1 MNDRTERMVN
11 MSHYIPTPAYY
22 DKMPVDISFVF
33 ANERPAGKHGFLKAD
48 GDNFH
53 FEDGTLGKF
62 WGVMFNGG
70 ANFPEHD
77 YAKKVA
83 RRLAMAGIN
92 IVRLHQLDA
101 EWCVP
106 NIYQMYAGP
115 RLHNTQDFNEECMDR
130 MDYLIYCLKQEG
142 IYITIDMVTYRNFK
156 SGDGVKYT
164 ELLGDAARFY
174 SMYDRRMID
183 LQKQYTEKMWN
194 HYNPYTKLCYKDDPT
209 FVMCTLCNENNLF
222 YDSSVRKNFVRIPY
236 YDNMVRDLFNDWLK
250 ERGIEYDA
258 YGCDLFAMDE
268 TMTQFKMELS
278 GKYYTEL
285 MDHIKSIGVK
295 IPCVVT
301 NWLHTNAEVKLA
313 KEYSDY
319 SDMHKYVCDWHWGEY
334 EKVSAHKG
342 LTEGESQ
349 LGNMARVKIKGKP
362 VFFSEWDMTWP
373 NAYRATAA
381 PHFAALAC
389 LQNWSG
395 MTIHTYSYGAYCD
408 RVELLGKESC
418 SSTIGG
424 IAYRDGY
431 FSIWNDPAKF
441 GLFYHSALML
451 RRGDVQPGKKVY
463 GVKMSQLP
471 RLNHE
476 AFTDLV
482 ERSQVQTIFDDT
494 DLTGI
499 DEVIMDSDVIPREE
513 ANFIHSD
520 TGEMWRNLKRSIGVI
535 DSPRTKI
542 AYGFLGRFQGED
554 TRRREGLGLPIELND
569 MVVDCYT
576 DFATIAL
583 SSLNDDPITESEH
596 MLLSTIGRARN
607 SGAQFDGEK
616 MIDVGHAPIMSE
628 VITADI
634 SIRTPHDTMTV
645 WAVNSDGYYVG
656 KVPTDYKDGWLT
668 IHCGNHFPAQYFII
682 VKE

>member
-1 MNDRTERMVN
+1 
-11 MSHYIPTPAYY
+11 MSNYIPTPAHY

-33 ANERPAGKHGFLKAD
+33 KNERPAGKHGFLQVD
-48 GDNFH
+48 GDNFR

-70 ANFPEHD
+70 ANFPEHE

-83 RRLAMAGIN
+83 RRLAMAGVN
-92 IVRLHQLDA
+92 MVRLHQLDA

-115 RLHNTQDFNEECMDR
+115 RLETTRVWDEEAVDR
-130 MDYLIYCLKQEG
+130 LDYLIYALKEEG
-142 IYITIDMVTYRNFK
+142 IYVSVDMVTYRNFK
-156 SGDGVKYT
+156 SGDGVQCPEK
-164 ELLGDAARFY
+164 LGDAARFY
-174 SMYDRRMID
+174 SMYDRTMIE
-183 LQKQYTEKMWN
+183 LQKEFMDKFWN
-194 HYNPYTKLCYKDDPT
+194 HYNPYTKLVHKDDPV
-209 FVMCTLCNENNLF
+209 FALCCLMNENNLF

-236 YDNMVRDLFNDWLK
+236 YDNMFRDLFNDWLK
-250 ERGIEYDA
+250 EKGIEYDA
-258 YGCDLFAMDE
+258 YGCNLFSTDDI
-268 TMTQFKMELS
+268 MTQFKIEQS
-278 GKYYTEL
+278 EKYYKEMMGHYRSL
-285 MDHIKSIGVK
+285 GVK
-295 IPCVVT
+295 VPAVVS
-301 NWLHTNAEVKLA
+301 NWLHTNAEVKLGQL
-313 KEYSDY
+313 SDFT
-319 SDMHKYVCDWHWGEY
+319 DMHKYVCDWHWQEF
-334 EKVSAHKG
+334 EKVSAHKS
-342 LTEGESQ
+342 LTDGESQ
-349 LGNMARVKIKGKP
+349 LGNMARVKIHGKP

-373 NAYRATAA
+373 NAYRASAV
-381 PHFAALAC
+381 PHFAGVAC
-389 LQNWSG
+389 LQNWGG
-395 MTIHTYSYGAYCD
+395 MTIHTYSYANYLD
-408 RVELLGKESC
+408 KVDVLGKEST
-418 SSTIGG
+418 SSTIGSV
-424 IAYRDGY
+424 AYRDGY

-441 GLFYHSALML
+441 GLFYHGALML
-451 RRGDVQPGKKVY
+451 RRGDVQPAKKVY
-463 GVKMSQLP
+463 GCKMSQLP
-471 RLNHE
+471 LLNHQ
-476 AFTDLV
+476 AFSSLV

-494 DLTGI
+494 DLTGV
-499 DEVIMDSDVIPREE
+499 DEIIMDSDVIARED
-513 ANFIHSD
+513 ANFIRSD
-520 TGEMWRNLKRSIGVI
+520 TGEMWRDLKRSIGVI

-554 TRRREGLGLPIELND
+554 TRRRDTPSMLVELND
-569 MVVDCYT
+569 MVVDCQT

-583 SSLNDDPITESEH
+583 SSLNDDPINESEH

-634 SIRTPHDTMTV
+634 SIRTKHDNMTV

>member
-1 MNDRTERMVN
+1 
-11 MSHYIPTPAYY
+11 MSNYIPTPAHY

-33 ANERPAGKHGFLKAD
+33 KNERPAGKHGFLQVD
-48 GDNFH
+48 GDNFR

-83 RRLAMAGIN
+83 RRLAMAGVN
-92 IVRLHQLDA
+92 MVRLHQLDA

-115 RLHNTQDFNEECMDR
+115 RLETTRVWDEEAVDR
-130 MDYLIYCLKQEG
+130 LDYLIYALKEEG
-142 IYITIDMVTYRNFK
+142 IYVSVDMVTYRNFK
-156 SGDGVKYT
+156 SGDGVQCPEK
-164 ELLGDAARFY
+164 LGDAARFY
-174 SMYDRRMID
+174 SMYDRTMIE
-183 LQKQYTEKMWN
+183 LQKEFIEKFWN
-194 HYNPYTKLCYKDDPT
+194 HYNPYTKLVHKDDPV
-209 FVMCTLCNENNLF
+209 FAMCCLMNENNLF

-236 YDNMVRDLFNDWLK
+236 YDNMFRDLFNDWLK
-250 ERGIEYDA
+250 EKGIEYDA
-258 YGCDLFAMDE
+258 YGCNLFSTDDV
-268 TMTQFKMELS
+268 MTQFKMEQS
-278 GKYYTEL
+278 EKYYHEM
-285 MDHIKSIGVK
+285 MDFYRAQGVK
-295 IPCVVT
+295 TPAVVS
-301 NWLHTNAEVKLA
+301 NWLHTNAEVKLGQI
-313 KEYSDY
+313 SDFT
-319 SDMHKYVCDWHWGEY
+319 DMHKYVCDWHWQEH
-334 EKVSAHKG
+334 EKISAHKS
-342 LTEGESQ
+342 LTDGESQ
-349 LGNMARVKIKGKP
+349 LGNMARVKIHGKP

-373 NAYRATAA
+373 NSYRASAV
-381 PHFAALAC
+381 PHFAGVAC
-389 LQNWSG
+389 LQNWGG
-395 MTIHTYSYGAYCD
+395 MTIHTYSYANYLD
-408 RVELLGKESC
+408 KVDVLGKEST
-418 SSTIGG
+418 SSTIGSV
-424 IAYRDGY
+424 AYRDGY

-441 GLFYHSALML
+441 GLFYHAALML
-451 RRGDVQPGKKVY
+451 RRGDVQPAKKVY
-463 GVKMSQLP
+463 GCKMSQLP
-471 RLNHE
+471 LLNHQ
-476 AFTDLV
+476 AFSSLV

-494 DLTGI
+494 DLTGV
-499 DEVIMDSDVIPREE
+499 DEIIMDSDVIPREDP
-513 ANFIHSD
+513 NIIRSD

-607 SGAQFDGEK
+607 AGAQFDGEK

-645 WAVNSDGYYVG
+645 WAINSDGYYVG
-656 KVPTDYKDGWLT
+656 TCP
-668 IHCGNHFPAQYFII
+668 
-682 VKE
+682 

>member
-1 MNDRTERMVN
+1 
-11 MSHYIPTPAYY
+11 MSNYIPTPAHY

-33 ANERPAGKHGFLKAD
+33 KNERPAGKHGFLQVD
-48 GDNFH
+48 GDNFR

-70 ANFPEHD
+70 ANFPEHE

-83 RRLAMAGIN
+83 RRLAMAGVN
-92 IVRLHQLDA
+92 MVRLHQLDA

-115 RLHNTQDFNEECMDR
+115 RLETTRVWDPEAVDR
-130 MDYLIYCLKQEG
+130 LDYLIYALKEEG
-142 IYITIDMVTYRNFK
+142 IYVSVDMVTYRNFK
-156 SGDGVKYT
+156 SGDGVQCPEK
-164 ELLGDAARFY
+164 LGDAARFY
-174 SMYDRRMID
+174 SMYDRTMIE
-183 LQKQYTEKMWN
+183 LQKEFIEKFWN
-194 HYNPYTKLCYKDDPT
+194 HYNPYTKLVHKDDPV
-209 FVMCTLCNENNLF
+209 FAMCCLMNENNLF

-236 YDNMVRDLFNDWLK
+236 YDNMFRDLFNDWLK
-250 ERGIEYDA
+250 EKGIEYDA
-258 YGCDLFAMDE
+258 YGCNLFSTDDV
-268 TMTQFKMELS
+268 MTQFKMEQS
-278 GKYYTEL
+278 EKYYHEM
-285 MDHIKSIGVK
+285 MDFYRAQGVK
-295 IPCVVT
+295 TPAVVS
-301 NWLHTNAEVKLA
+301 NWLHTNAEVKLGQI
-313 KEYSDY
+313 SDFT
-319 SDMHKYVCDWHWGEY
+319 DMHKYVCDWHWQEH
-334 EKVSAHKG
+334 EKISAHKS
-342 LTEGESQ
+342 LTDGESQ
-349 LGNMARVKIKGKP
+349 LGNMARVKIHGKP

-373 NAYRATAA
+373 NAYRASAV
-381 PHFAALAC
+381 PHFAGVAC
-389 LQNWSG
+389 LQNWGG
-395 MTIHTYSYGAYCD
+395 MTIHTYSYANYLD
-408 RVELLGKESC
+408 KVDVLGKEST
-418 SSTIGG
+418 SSTIGSV
-424 IAYRDGY
+424 AYRDGY

-441 GLFYHSALML
+441 GLFYHAALML
-451 RRGDVQPGKKVY
+451 RRGDVQPAKKVY
-463 GVKMSQLP
+463 GCKMSQLP
-471 RLNHE
+471 LLNHQ
-476 AFTDLV
+476 AFSSLV

-494 DLTGI
+494 DLTGV
-499 DEVIMDSDVIPREE
+499 DEIIMDSDVIPREDP
-513 ANFIHSD
+513 NIIRSD

-596 MLLSTIGRARN
+596 MLLTTIGRARN

-668 IHCGNHFPAQYFII
+668 IHCGNHFQ
-682 VKE
+682 VGS

>member
-1 MNDRTERMVN
+1 
-11 MSHYIPTPAYY
+11 MSNYIPTPAHY

-33 ANERPAGKHGFLKAD
+33 KNERPAGKHGFLQVD
-48 GDNFH
+48 GDNFR

-83 RRLAMAGIN
+83 RRLAMAGVN

-115 RLHNTQDFNEECMDR
+115 RLETTRVWDEEAVDR
-130 MDYLIYCLKQEG
+130 LDYLIYALKEEG
-142 IYITIDMVTYRNFK
+142 IYVSVDMVTYRNFK
-156 SGDGVKYT
+156 SGDGVQCPEK
-164 ELLGDAARFY
+164 LGDAARFY
-174 SMYDRRMID
+174 SMYDRTMID
-183 LQKQYTEKMWN
+183 LQKEFMDKFWN
-194 HYNPYTKLCYKDDPT
+194 HYNPYTKMMHKDDPAIA
-209 FVMCTLCNENNLF
+209 MCCLMNENNLF

-236 YDNMVRDLFNDWLK
+236 YDNMFRDLFNDWLK
-250 ERGIEYDA
+250 EKGIEYDA
-258 YGCDLFAMDE
+258 YGCNLFSTDDI
-268 TMTQFKMELS
+268 MTQFKMEQS
-278 GKYYTEL
+278 EKYYKEMMGHYRSL
-285 MDHIKSIGVK
+285 GVK
-295 IPCVVT
+295 VPAVVS
-301 NWLHTNAEVKLA
+301 NWLHTNAEVKLGQL
-313 KEYSDY
+313 SDFT
-319 SDMHKYVCDWHWGEY
+319 DMHKYVCDWHWQEQ
-334 EKVSAHKG
+334 EKISAHKS
-342 LTEGESQ
+342 LTDGESQ
-349 LGNMARVKIKGKP
+349 LGNMARVKIHGKP

-373 NAYRATAA
+373 NSYRASAV
-381 PHFAALAC
+381 PHFAGVAC
-389 LQNWSG
+389 LQNWGG
-395 MTIHTYSYGAYCD
+395 MTIHTYSYANYLD
-408 RVELLGKESC
+408 KVDVLGKEST
-418 SSTIGG
+418 SSTIGSV
-424 IAYRDGY
+424 AYRDGY

-441 GLFYHSALML
+441 GLFYHAALML
-451 RRGDVQPGKKVY
+451 RRGDVQPAKKVY
-463 GVKMSQLP
+463 GCKMSQLP
-471 RLNHE
+471 LLNHQ
-476 AFTDLV
+476 AFTSLV

-494 DLTGI
+494 DLTGV
-499 DEVIMDSDVIPREE
+499 DEIIMDSDVIARED
-513 ANFIHSD
+513 ANFIRSD

-554 TRRREGLGLPIELND
+554 TRRREILGIPVELND
-569 MVVDCYT
+569 MIVDCYT

-634 SIRTPHDTMTV
+634 SIRTKHDNMTV

>member
-1 MNDRTERMVN
+1 
-11 MSHYIPTPAYY
+11 MSNYIPTPAHY

-33 ANERPAGKHGFLKAD
+33 KSERPAGKHGFLKVD
-48 GDNFH
+48 GDNFR
-53 FEDGTLGKF
+53 FEDGTLAKF

-70 ANFPEHD
+70 ANFPEHE

-83 RRLAMAGIN
+83 RRLAMAGVN
-92 IVRLHQLDA
+92 MVRLHQLDA

-115 RLHNTQDFNEECMDR
+115 RLENTRVWDPEAVDR
-130 MDYLIYCLKQEG
+130 LDYLIYALKEEG
-142 IYITIDMVTYRNFK
+142 IYVSVDMVTYRNFK
-156 SGDGVKYT
+156 SGDGVQCPEK
-164 ELLGDAARFY
+164 LGDAARFY
-174 SMYDRRMID
+174 SMYDRTMIE
-183 LQKQYTEKMWN
+183 LQKEFIAKFWD
-194 HYNPYTKLCYKDDPT
+194 HYNPYTKMKHKEDPVFALCCL
-209 FVMCTLCNENNLF
+209 MNENNLF

-236 YDNMVRDLFNDWLK
+236 YDNMFRDLFNDWLK
-250 ERGIEYDA
+250 EKGIEYDA
-258 YGCDLFAMDE
+258 YGCDLFSTDDI
-268 TMTQFKMELS
+268 MTQFKMEQS
-278 GKYYTEL
+278 EKYYHEM
-285 MDHIKSIGVK
+285 MDFYRAQGVK
-295 IPCVVT
+295 TPAVVS
-301 NWLHTNAEVKLA
+301 NWLHTNAEVKLGQI
-313 KEYSDY
+313 SDFT
-319 SDMHKYVCDWHWGEY
+319 DMHKYVCDWHWQEH
-334 EKVSAHKG
+334 EKVSAHKS
-342 LTEGESQ
+342 LTDGESQ
-349 LGNMARVKIKGKP
+349 LGNMARVKIHGKP

-373 NAYRATAA
+373 NSYRASAV
-381 PHFAALAC
+381 PHFAGVAC
-389 LQNWSG
+389 LQNWG
-395 MTIHTYSYGAYCD
+395 GLTIHTYSYANYLD
-408 RVELLGKESC
+408 KVDVLGKEST
-418 SSTIGG
+418 SSTIGSV
-424 IAYRDGY
+424 AYRDGY

-441 GLFYHSALML
+441 GLFYHAALML
-451 RRGDVQPGKKVY
+451 RRGDVQPAKKVY
-463 GVKMSQLP
+463 GCKMSQLP
-471 RLNHE
+471 LLNHQ
-476 AFTDLV
+476 AFSSLV

-499 DEVIMDSDVIPREE
+499 DEIIMDSDVIPRED
-513 ANFIHSD
+513 ANFIRSD

-583 SSLNDDPITESEH
+583 SSLNDDPINQSEH

>member
-1 MNDRTERMVN
+1 
-11 MSHYIPTPAYY
+11 MSNYIPTPAHY

-33 ANERPAGKHGFLKAD
+33 KNERPAGKHGFLQVD
-48 GDNFH
+48 GDNFR

-70 ANFPEHD
+70 ANFPEHE

-83 RRLAMAGIN
+83 RRLAMAGVN
-92 IVRLHQLDA
+92 MVRLHQLDA

-115 RLHNTQDFNEECMDR
+115 RLETTRVWDPEAVDR
-130 MDYLIYCLKQEG
+130 LDYLIYALKEEG
-142 IYITIDMVTYRNFK
+142 IYVSVDMVTYRNFK
-156 SGDGVKYT
+156 SGDGVQCPEK
-164 ELLGDAARFY
+164 LGDAARFY
-174 SMYDRRMID
+174 SMYDRTMIE
-183 LQKQYTEKMWN
+183 LQKEFIEKFWN
-194 HYNPYTKLCYKDDPT
+194 HYNPYTKLMHKDDPV
-209 FVMCTLCNENNLF
+209 FALCCLMNENNLF

-236 YDNMVRDLFNDWLK
+236 YDNMFRDLFNDWLK
-250 ERGIEYDA
+250 EKGIEYDA
-258 YGCDLFAMDE
+258 YGCNLFSTDDI
-268 TMTQFKMELS
+268 MTQFKMEQS
-278 GKYYTEL
+278 EKYYREM
-285 MDHIKSIGVK
+285 MDFYRAQGVK
-295 IPCVVT
+295 TPAVVS
-301 NWLHTNAEVKLA
+301 NWLHTNAEVKLGQL
-313 KEYSDY
+313 SDFT
-319 SDMHKYVCDWHWGEY
+319 DMHKYVCDWHWQEH
-334 EKVSAHKG
+334 EKISAHKS
-342 LTEGESQ
+342 LTDGESQ
-349 LGNMARVKIKGKP
+349 LGNMARVKIHGKP

-373 NAYRATAA
+373 NSYRASAV
-381 PHFAALAC
+381 PHFAGVAC
-389 LQNWSG
+389 LQNWG
-395 MTIHTYSYGAYCD
+395 GLTIHTYSYANYLD
-408 RVELLGKESC
+408 KVDVLGKEST
-418 SSTIGG
+418 SSTIGSV
-424 IAYRDGY
+424 AYRDGY

-441 GLFYHSALML
+441 GLFYHAALML
-451 RRGDVQPGKKVY
+451 RRGDVQPAKKVY
-463 GVKMSQLP
+463 GCKMSQLP
-471 RLNHE
+471 LLNHQ
-476 AFTDLV
+476 AFSSLV

-499 DEVIMDSDVIPREE
+499 DEVIMDNDVIPREDP
-513 ANFIHSD
+513 NFIRSD

-554 TRRREGLGLPIELND
+554 TRRREILGIPVELND

-583 SSLNDDPITESEH
+583 SSLNDDPINQSEH
-596 MLLSTIGRARN
+596 MLLTTIGRARN
-607 SGAQFDGEK
+607 AGAQFDGEK